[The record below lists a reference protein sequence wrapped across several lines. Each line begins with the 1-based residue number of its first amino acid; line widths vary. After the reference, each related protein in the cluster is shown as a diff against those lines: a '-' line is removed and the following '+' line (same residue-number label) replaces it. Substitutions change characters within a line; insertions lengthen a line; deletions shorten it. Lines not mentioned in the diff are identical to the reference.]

1 MNSGAPKE
9 VPKELPPP
17 PPGTPKEVPKEL
29 PPPAP
34 GAPKDAPKAAPKS
47 GPLPAPKAPK
57 GPTSDAPKGVVTTAA
72 LPAKS
77 SVTGTNNSPS
87 ASPVDQLNPSNIMA
101 ASIAGG
107 VISNLILIFI
117 AGSCFFLVKF
127 YKNKKENSRAIATP
141 GVNNE
146 NNDNISNPGITNNDL
161 YNKLLPTPTEIVI
174 S

>member
-1 MNSGAPKE
+1 MHQKMHRKKYRKNCPHQLRKE

-17 PPGTPKEVPKEL
+17 APDAPKDAPKEVPKEL

-34 GAPKDAPKAAPKS
+34 SAPKDAPKAAPKS
-47 GPLPAPKAPK
+47 GPPLAPK
-57 GPTSDAPKGVVTTAA
+57 TSKGVATTAA

-77 SVTGTNNSPS
+77 SVTGSNMSPL
-87 ASPVDQLNPSNIMA
+87 AYPVDPPNIMA

-141 GVNNE
+141 GVKIMIMIQILE
-146 NNDNISNPGITNNDL
+146 
-161 YNKLLPTPTEIVI
+161 
-174 S
+174 